1 MLNHLTDLLEDWC
14 NSQQLEL
21 MSADDLYISC
31 YNELTQSQRDWL
43 TNYIAI
49 WDATQDFEV
58 DINTNKLETFIPNFH
73 D

>member
-1 MLNHLTDLLEDWC
+1 
-14 NSQQLEL
+14 

-31 YNELTQSQRDWL
+31 YNKLTQSQRDWL

>member
-1 MLNHLTDLLEDWC
+1 
-14 NSQQLEL
+14 

-49 WDATQDFEV
+49 WDATQEFEV
-58 DINTNKLETFIPNFH
+58 DNNNNKLETFIPTFH